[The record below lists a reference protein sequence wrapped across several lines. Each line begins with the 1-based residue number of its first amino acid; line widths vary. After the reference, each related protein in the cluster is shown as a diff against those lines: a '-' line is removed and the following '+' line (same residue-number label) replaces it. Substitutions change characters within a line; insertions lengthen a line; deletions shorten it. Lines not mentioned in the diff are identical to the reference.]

1 MTNTYL
7 IHAWCSRRFITYL
20 DPVEADTP
28 EGAIAIARTQQDQL
42 LDAAE
47 ECDYH
52 VSAYPWDE
60 FAAYDEHGK
69 ELLRVLDEEAR
80 LRNAAPVLRDTLLYV
95 AGELGAFKSDYLRQI
110 GLDVALEQI
119 EKALAIADSAPAPES
134 TAAEDEHD

>member
-1 MTNTYL
+1 MTNSYL
-7 IHAWCSRRFITYL
+7 IHAWCIRRFITYL

-28 EGAIAIARTQQDQL
+28 EGAIAIARTHQDQL

-69 ELLRVLDEEAR
+69 ELLRVLDGEAR

-95 AGELGAFKSDYLRQI
+95 AGQLGAFKPDYLRQI
-110 GLDVALEQI
+110 GLDVALEQV
-119 EKALAIADSAPAPES
+119 EEALDLIDNPAGLAS
-134 TAAEDEHD
+134 VAAEDGQD